1 MVIFY
6 SYVKLPEG
14 RTPSCFET
22 KKWRLNFKHCRNMC
36 YMFLRNKGHLDHHWT
51 IPKVQHQNGQGG
63 VKVQCPCL
71 GRVEVFFCSWII
83 QIIQIDLH
91 LDMYLKCLN
100 IEFQCFL
107 TQLAIQLAFLV
118 RDCSDK
124 EMGTHAWVKN
134 CEPTKRFHKV
144 TPKFRLPISAVS
156 ASVVWDTCR
165 TRNNLSCAL
174 GG

>member
-1 MVIFY
+1 
-6 SYVKLPEG
+6 
-14 RTPSCFET
+14 
-22 KKWRLNFKHCRNMC
+22 MC

-100 IEFQCFL
+100 IEIQCFL
-107 TQLAIQLAFLV
+107 TQLAIQLAFWSETVGDSTSLGQRNGNTCV
-118 RDCSDK
+118 GQELWTHQEIPTSYSKIQTTHQRRQRLSG
-124 EMGTHAWVKN
+124 MGHLQDSQQPELCA
-134 CEPTKRFHKV
+134 R
-144 TPKFRLPISAVS
+144 RLGSVHSKAVAIVS
-156 ASVVWDTCR
+156 W
-165 TRNNLSCAL
+165 
-174 GG
+174 